1 MRVSS
6 TVSAI
11 VHRLVLVGAFV
22 IALAPDGRAQQS
34 GNVASNVASNASTS
48 STTETS
54 EPKQRVAVTTR
65 ALARGT
71 VLTAD
76 DFELRDT
83 TLHYPLPVDAPTV
96 AAGWVTRRAF
106 NAGEVLREP
115 AVEAPSVVNANS
127 PVKVE
132 WTDGNVSISI
142 AGIAARNAALG
153 ERVPVRT
160 ANGRRIEATVVGPG
174 RVRID

>member
-6 TVSAI
+6 TISAI
-11 VHRLVLVGAFV
+11 VHRLVLAGAFL
-22 IALAPDGRAQQS
+22 IALAPDSRAQQS
-34 GNVASNVASNASTS
+34 ANAANSSANASTS
-48 STTETS
+48 ATAEAS

-71 VLTAD
+71 VLSAD

-96 AAGWVTRRAF
+96 TAGWVTRRAF

-132 WTDGNVSISI
+132 WTDGNVTISI
-142 AGIAARNAALG
+142 VGIASRNAALG
-153 ERVPVRT
+153 ERVPVRI
-160 ANGRRIEATVVGPG
+160 ASGKRIEATVIAPG
-174 RVRID
+174 RVRLD

>member
-11 VHRLVLVGAFV
+11 VHRLVLVGAFL
-22 IALAPDGRAQQS
+22 IALAPEGRAQQANAATTS
-34 GNVASNVASNASTS
+34 ASSTSASNVEAN
-48 STTETS
+48 

-83 TLHYPLPVDAPTV
+83 TLHRPLPGDAPTV
-96 AAGWVTRRAF
+96 TAGWVTRRAI

>member
-1 MRVSS
+1 VRVSS

-11 VHRLVLVGAFV
+11 VHRLVLVGAFL
-22 IALAPDGRAQQS
+22 IALAPEGRAQQ
-34 GNVASNVASNASTS
+34 ANAATTSAPSTS
-48 STTETS
+48 ASIVEAN

-83 TLHYPLPVDAPTV
+83 TLHRPLPGDAPTV
-96 AAGWVTRRAF
+96 TAGWVTRRAF